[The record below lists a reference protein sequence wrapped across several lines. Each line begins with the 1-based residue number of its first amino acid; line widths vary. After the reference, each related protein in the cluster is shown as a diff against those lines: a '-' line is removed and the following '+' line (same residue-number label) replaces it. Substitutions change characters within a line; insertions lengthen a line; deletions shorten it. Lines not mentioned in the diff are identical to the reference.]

1 MIPPT
6 HDSAEDYL
14 ALGHALRT
22 LRDQGGLTQEQ
33 LAARVDVGATY
44 ISQIENGHRGVRWHT
59 LLRCL
64 SALGADLHQL
74 ADAIAEVEK
83 QQRASKR

>member
-1 MIPPT
+1 MIQPA
-6 HDSAEDYL
+6 HDYVI
-14 ALGHALRT
+14 LGHALLA
-22 LRDQGGLTQEQ
+22 LRDRAELTQEQ

-59 LLRCL
+59 LLRFL

-83 QQRASKR
+83 QDVASKR